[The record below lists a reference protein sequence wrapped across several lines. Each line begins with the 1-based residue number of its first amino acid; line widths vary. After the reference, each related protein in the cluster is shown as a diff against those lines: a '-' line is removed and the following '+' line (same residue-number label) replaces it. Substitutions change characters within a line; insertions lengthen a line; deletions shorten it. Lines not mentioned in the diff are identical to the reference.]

1 LDLLFRIL
9 DTFLL
14 IMTFLIIGRALLS
27 WFDPR
32 GATPIGRFLFEATEP
47 IIAPIRSV
55 MPRTGMLDLSPMIA
69 VFLII
74 LLRQMLQ
81 RAVA

>member
-1 LDLLFRIL
+1 LELVFRVL

-14 IMTFLIIGRALLS
+14 IMMFLILGRALLS

-32 GATPIGRFLFEATEP
+32 GSTPVGRFLFEATEP
-47 IIAPIRSV
+47 ILAPIRSV
-55 MPRTGMLDLSPMIA
+55 MPRMGMLDLSPMVA
-69 VFLII
+69 FFLII
-74 LLRQMLQ
+74 FLRQLLD